1 MPKNFLYTPEEK
13 MATVKGTK
21 EKGWL
26 EFKYRNTGEPIRFPV
41 GTIYGAFDGPNLVV
55 LGGMHGCEYCGIEA
69 AIRLFN
75 EVDPAK
81 LSGTLKVGTIYN
93 MPAHVNNAGFVVPQ
107 DGKNPMST
115 FPGTPIGT
123 YGEAMAYYF
132 DQEVLSKADYFVEL
146 HGGDLPEALAPF
158 NRWVETGNA
167 GQDAKGKAMAQAYNI
182 PLIVKD
188 PYEQNIPPNAAY
200 IVTAGRGKPAI
211 LCESGQQGILDMHY
225 VNIHL
230 TGLRNI
236 LIHLGMMPGTIVN
249 TVKRFFLD
257 NYIFFRADMT
267 GLWYPE
273 MKCGEILKKGQ
284 VAGHVRGYFGEELQ
298 EVKAPIEGVI
308 TCIRTSPN
316 IMPGNVIFE
325 ISAIASREE

>member
-1 MPKNFLYTPEEK
+1 
-13 MATVKGTK
+13 MASAKGTK
-21 EKGWL
+21 ETGWL

-41 GTIYGAFDGPNLVV
+41 GTIYGASDGPNLVV

-75 EVDPAK
+75 EVDPAR
-81 LSGTLKVGTIYN
+81 LRGTLKIGTIYN
-93 MPAHVNNAGFVVPQ
+93 MPAHINNAGFVVPQ

-115 FPGTPIGT
+115 FPGTPLGT

-132 DQEVLSKADYFVEL
+132 DQEVLSKADCFVEL
-146 HGGDLPEALAPF
+146 HGGDIPEALTPF

-167 GQDAKGKAMAQAYNI
+167 DQDAKGKAMAVAYNI
-182 PLIVKD
+182 PLVVKD
-188 PYEQNIPPNAAY
+188 PYEQNLPPNAAY

-211 LCESGQQGILDMHY
+211 LCESGQQGILDMQY
-225 VNIHL
+225 VNVHL

-249 TVKRFFLD
+249 TAKRSFLE
-257 NYIFFRADMT
+257 NYVFVRADRP
-267 GLWYPE
+267 GLWYPDI
-273 MKCGEILKKGQ
+273 KCAQLVKEGQ
-284 VAGHVRGYFGEELQ
+284 VVGNIRGYFGENLL
-298 EVKAPIEGVI
+298 EVKSPIEGVV

-316 IMPGNVIFE
+316 ILPGNVIYE
-325 ISAIASREE
+325 LGAVASREE

>member
-1 MPKNFLYTPEEK
+1 MT
-13 MATVKGTK
+13 TGKGTK

-41 GTIYGAFDGPNLVV
+41 GTIYGASDGPNLVV
-55 LGGMHGCEYCGIEA
+55 LGGMHGCEFCGIEA
-69 AIRLFN
+69 AIRLYN

-81 LSGTLKVGTIYN
+81 LSGTLKIGTIYN

-115 FPGTPIGT
+115 FPGTLLGT

-146 HGGDLPEALAPF
+146 HGGDIPEALTPF

-167 GQDAKGKAMAQAYNI
+167 DQDAKGKAMAVAYNI
-182 PLIVKD
+182 PLVVKD
-188 PYEQNIPPNAAY
+188 PYEQNLPPNAAY

-211 LCESGQQGILDMHY
+211 LCELGQQGILDMQF
-225 VNIHL
+225 VNVHL

-236 LIHLGMMPGTIVN
+236 LVHLGMMPGTIVN
-249 TVKRFFLD
+249 TAKRKFLE
-257 NYIFFRADMT
+257 NYVFFRTDLT
-267 GLWYPE
+267 GLWYPDI
-273 MKCGEILKKGQ
+273 KCNQLVKEGQ
-284 VAGHVRGYFGEELQ
+284 VVGYIRDYFGQNLLD
-298 EVKAPIEGVI
+298 VKAPIEGVV

-316 IMPGNVIFE
+316 IRPSNVIFE
-325 ISAIASREE
+325 LGAVASQEE

>member
-1 MPKNFLYTPEEK
+1 
-13 MATVKGTK
+13 MAAAKGTK

-26 EFKYRNTGEPIRFPV
+26 EFKYRNTEEPIRFPV
-41 GTIYGAFDGPNLVV
+41 GTIYGASDGPNLVV
-55 LGGMHGCEYCGIEA
+55 LGGMHGCEFCGIEA

-81 LSGTLKVGTIYN
+81 LGGTLKIGTIYN
-93 MPAHVNNAGFVVPQ
+93 MPAHINSAGFVVPQ

-115 FPGTPIGT
+115 FPGTPVGT

-146 HGGDLPEALAPF
+146 HGGDIPEALTPF

-167 GQDAKGKAMAQAYNI
+167 DQDAKGKAMAVAYNI
-182 PLIVKD
+182 PLVVKD
-188 PYEQNIPPNAAY
+188 PYEQNLPPNAAY

-211 LCESGQQGILDMHY
+211 LCESGQQGILDMQY
-225 VNIHL
+225 VDVHL

-249 TVKRFFLD
+249 TVKRSFLE
-257 NYIFFRADMT
+257 NYVFVRTDQT
-267 GLWYPE
+267 GLWYPDIQ
-273 MKCGEILKKGQ
+273 CGQLLKKGQ
-284 VAGHVRGYFGEELQ
+284 VTGYIRDTFGQPML
-298 EVKAPIEGVI
+298 EVESPIEGVV
-308 TCIRTSPN
+308 TCVRTSPN
-316 IMPGNVIFE
+316 IRPGNVIFE
-325 ISAIASREE
+325 LAAIASREE

>member
-1 MPKNFLYTPEEK
+1 MT
-13 MATVKGTK
+13 TGKGTK

-41 GTIYGAFDGPNLVV
+41 GTIYGASDGPNLVV
-55 LGGMHGCEYCGIEA
+55 LGGMHGCEFCGIEA
-69 AIRLFN
+69 AIRLYN

-81 LSGTLKVGTIYN
+81 LSGTLKIGTIYN

-115 FPGTPIGT
+115 FPGTPLGT

-146 HGGDLPEALAPF
+146 HGGDIPEALTPF

-167 GQDAKGKAMAQAYNI
+167 DQDAKGKAMAVAYNI
-182 PLIVKD
+182 PLVVKD
-188 PYEQNIPPNAAY
+188 PYEQNLPPNAAY

-211 LCESGQQGILDMHY
+211 LCESGQQGILDMQF
-225 VNIHL
+225 VNVHL

-236 LIHLGMMPGTIVN
+236 LVHLGMMPGTIVN
-249 TVKRFFLD
+249 TAKRKFLE
-257 NYIFFRADMT
+257 NYVFFRTDLT
-267 GLWYPE
+267 GLWYPDI
-273 MKCGEILKKGQ
+273 KCNQLVKEGQ
-284 VAGHVRGYFGEELQ
+284 VVGYIRDYFGQNLLD
-298 EVKAPIEGVI
+298 VKAPIEGVV

-316 IMPGNVIFE
+316 IRPSNVIFE
-325 ISAIASREE
+325 LGAVASQEE